1 MTFASGF
8 SDFLTY
14 LESSRA
20 GYEQMTHDG
29 PALDGVDSAAPAA
42 WPGLWPRGAWA
53 FFLFL
58 ALTGRLSLGGGLDLA
73 TGASLPVKKNPPNC
87 AG

>member
-1 MTFASGF
+1 MVIMTFASGF

-20 GYEQMTHDG
+20 GYAQMTHDE

-53 FFLFL
+53 FFC
-58 ALTGRLSLGGGLDLA
+58 
-73 TGASLPVKKNPPNC
+73 SLPSQGVCLQQVPRC
-87 AG
+87 R